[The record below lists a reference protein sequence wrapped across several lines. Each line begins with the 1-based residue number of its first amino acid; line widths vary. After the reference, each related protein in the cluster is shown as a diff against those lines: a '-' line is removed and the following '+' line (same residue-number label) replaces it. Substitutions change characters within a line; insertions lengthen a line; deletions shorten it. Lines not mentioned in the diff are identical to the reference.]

1 MYQAETIFSA
11 SQPGNVLAAADLGY
25 GPIAVLLAV
34 AFLAG
39 AMILL
44 LTHALPKLKRHGK
57 EKESAY
63 EAGMPVIGDAR
74 RRFNVKFY
82 LIAVMFLIF
91 DVELIF
97 VYPWALAFIQAK
109 SDPDLAASVPMLFW
123 VMAIFFIIL
132 TVGFIYE
139 WGKGVLRLD

>member
-1 MYQAETIFSA
+1 MSPAAAIVDA
-11 SQPGNVLAAADLGY
+11 PHLRAILAAADLGY

-34 AFLAG
+34 AFLFG
-39 AMILL
+39 AIILL

-97 VYPWALAFIQAK
+97 VYPWALAFIEAK
-109 SDPDLAASVPMLFW
+109 SDPALAASAPMLFW